1 MAKQNPEIKLAK
13 AIMKATENKPKV
25 EVKGSIIKFH
35 LLDGERLIELVN
47 ASGIPNVFSFLV
59 FDNEKKTA
67 EISPNYVTKSGIM
80 IYPPSKEEEFLKN
93 LIIPQIETEKQVLN
107 DLKNF
112 SSNKLSEDIDGY
124 LKKWF
129 ILPDEYFLILRLF
142 IKFSWVMEQS
152 FFMPYLSLWGDRGTG
167 KTMVG
172 IFLSWLCR
180 FPYFNK
186 SGATPAVLARS
197 LDLLKGVAIID
208 ESDMYLSISEETAA
222 FMRIL
227 RGYHA
232 DSTYDVVDERKKTK
246 FPKRFCTGFPKVIF
260 SMKPIKDDHLSSRC
274 IILELKPAKVPPEMI
289 RDSKNAFW
297 RQRKAEAQKLVNQLL
312 IFRLYKFFDVLTPKT
327 IIEGVEPRYDDVA
340 MPLFYM
346 VETDK
351 KEEHQMFY
359 DFVVKNV
366 EVDLEQR
373 SETNEGQILTVLM
386 KLMKLRKEL
395 PEKESRIYIED
406 IVSKVKEFYYFNSSE
421 RETEKW
427 VSNRRIGWTLKGLGI
442 RTKKDSASQGRK
454 YLDEKC
460 YKLLPSLYARFGV
473 KEEEEEV
480 GDNSLLTSLT
490 KENTLN
496 TEENENK

>member
-1 MAKQNPEIKLAK
+1 MPKLSPEVKLAK
-13 AIMKATENKPKV
+13 AIVKQVYTPKV
-25 EVKGSIIKFH
+25 EVKGTSIRFH
-35 LLDGERLIELVN
+35 LVDNERLIELVQ
-47 ASGIPNVFSFLV
+47 ASGIPNTYSFLV

-67 EISPNYVTKSGIM
+67 EISPNYLTKEGVM
-80 IYPPSKEEEFLKN
+80 IYPPSKDEEFLKN
-93 LIIPQIETEKQVLN
+93 LLIPQVETEKKVLE

-112 SSNKLSEDIDGY
+112 DSNKLSDEIDDF

-142 IKFSWVMEQS
+142 IKFSWVIEQS
-152 FFMPYLSLWGDRGTG
+152 YFMPYLSLWGDRGTG

-208 ESDMYLSISEETAA
+208 ESDMYLNVTEETAA

-246 FPKRFCTGFPKVIF
+246 FPKRFYTGFPKVIF
-260 SMKPIKDDHLSSRC
+260 SAKPIKDDHLSSRC

-297 RQRKAEAQKLVNQLL
+297 KARREEAQLLVNQLL
-312 IFRLYKFFDVLTPKT
+312 IFRLYKFFDTVTPKT
-327 IIEGVEPRYDDVA
+327 VIEGVEPRYDDVA

-346 VETDK
+346 VEEDK

-359 DFVVKNV
+359 NFVIKNV
-366 EVDLEQR
+366 ETDLEQR
-373 SETNEGQILTVLM
+373 SETSEGQILSVIM
-386 KLMKLRKEL
+386 KLL
-395 PEKESRIYIED
+395 ESDNSDGRVFIED
-406 IVSKVKEFYYFNSSE
+406 IVNKIKETYYSNANE

-427 VSNRRIGWTLKGLGI
+427 VNNRKIGWTLKGMGI
-442 RTKKDSASQGRK
+442 KTKKDSASQGRK
-454 YLDEKC
+454 YLSEESL
-460 YKLLPSLYARFGV
+460 KLLPSLYSRFGV
-473 KEEEEEV
+473 KKDEENEGGE
-480 GDNSLLTSLT
+480 NSFLTSQT
-490 KENTLN
+490 KENILTINKEKDEETL
-496 TEENENK
+496 